1 MPSKLWPDNIFA
13 ELRRLRARRT
23 WTEPRPVYVA
33 AGLVIT
39 AAVLMLVVVSG
50 VRQPA
55 VPVPPALLV
64 RQEAPAEP
72 AARSEAPAQVLPA
85 PETADKQGATREA
98 AVAPRPAGPLR
109 PAAGAVK
116 QAFGWQ
122 LHPLYGD
129 WRYHPGVD
137 IAVPAGSAVK
147 AMWSGRV
154 ADVYGD
160 PRYGLTVVVA
170 GGGHTVY
177 YGSLAAAKVD
187 KNQQVAAGTVIG
199 TAGEAPA
206 EPYPHLHL
214 AVKDGDKYIDPQEVL
229 AKSE

>member
-1 MPSKLWPDNIFA
+1 MPIKPWTDNIFA

-39 AAVLMLVVVSG
+39 AGVLMLIVVSA

-55 VPVPPALLV
+55 VPVPTAPLV
-64 RQEAPAEP
+64 RQEAPVEP
-72 AARSEAPAQVLPA
+72 AARSEAPVRVIPA
-85 PETADKQGATREA
+85 GETVDKAAAEREA
-98 AVAPRPAGPLR
+98 AQAPRYAAPLR
-109 PAAGAVK
+109 PVQGVTV

-122 LHPLYGD
+122 YHQHYGD

-137 IAVPAGSAVK
+137 IAAPAGSAVK
-147 AMWSGRV
+147 AMWGGRV
-154 ADVYGD
+154 ADVYED
-160 PRYGLTVVVA
+160 RRYGLTVAVT
-170 GGGHTVY
+170 GGGYTVH
-177 YGSLAAAKVD
+177 YGSLAAAKVAKD
-187 KNQQVAAGTVIG
+187 QQVTAGSIVGTV
-199 TAGEAPA
+199 GEAPS

-214 AVKDGDKYIDPQEVL
+214 AVKDGGKNLDPQEIL